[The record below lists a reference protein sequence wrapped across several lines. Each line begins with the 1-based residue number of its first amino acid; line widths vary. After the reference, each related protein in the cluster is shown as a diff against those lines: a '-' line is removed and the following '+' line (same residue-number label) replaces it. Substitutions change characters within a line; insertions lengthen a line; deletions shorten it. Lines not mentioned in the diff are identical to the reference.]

1 MLERIPCNI
10 EAEES
15 ILGAMLYSHAAI
27 PSAQALLVPEDFYH
41 EGHRVIYR
49 ALLELYAEGKP
60 TDHTVLVDRLK
71 KSGQLDMVGDR
82 AYLLSLEDTC
92 PNPNNAK
99 HYASLVK
106 EAALRRQWPRP
117 WESACIRCLRSRQPN
132 SIPLLSDSPGKRI
145 HRCPYFMERC
155 ENRGSSSQGSN
166 LPRQK

>member
-106 EAALRRQWPRP
+106 EAALRRQLADAGYSIANVAHM
-117 WESACIRCLRSRQPN
+117 ESDDVRISPSA
-132 SIPLLSDSPGKRI
+132 PLFAPVSELEDE
-145 HRCPYFMERC
+145 F
-155 ENRGSSSQGSN
+155 GSN
-166 LPRQK
+166 PNAL